1 MALVYVHLCYN
12 QRRLRLIVVV
22 LRVILNIVL
31 RIDLGIILLRIVL
44 LRVVLL
50 GLVLV
55 VLVARESDFNVGHI
69 CKELSNI
76 LVYLLV
82 GSSGRSVEKIC
93 KVGNRRESRNLA
105 LILILTL
112 ILIWLGRSGLWLLIG
127 LRLRLGWWIGVGWL
141 GPCDKVDGESGFLD

>member
-31 RIDLGIILLRIVL
+31 RIVLGIILLRIVL

-69 CKELSNI
+69 CKELSNV

-105 LILILTL
+105 LIQ
-112 ILIWLGRSGLWLLIG
+112 IWLGWSGLRLLIG

-141 GPCDKVDGESGFLD
+141 GPSDKVDGESGFLD